1 MCASSVITV
10 SGLSGSGTSTV
21 CELVA
26 ERSGFRYINAGA
38 IFRTLAGK
46 DDHGVSPER
55 CEEREFCSRSESLG
69 TRRP

>member
-10 SGLSGSGTSTV
+10 SGLPGRGTSTG

-38 IFRTLAGK
+38 IFRTLAGE
-46 DDHGVSPER
+46 DG
-55 CEEREFCSRSESLG
+55 L
-69 TRRP
+69 